1 MKRLLLAAALFVA
14 GPAAQAALDQG
25 GKPAAQQGPDASQ
38 QNYEQQVRDA
48 EAARLR
54 YEAAQAQYQRD
65 LARNQAEVRRAQAR
79 QADYDRRMARRQ
91 ARTDARNA
99 RHGGTGAPAE
109 AATADGDAPPPTS
122 AVAPVTEPVAVA
134 SEQCQEQQHR
144 NRRRGRAIGGVL
156 GGVAGGVFGRGSTL
170 QRVATVALAAPVGA
184 LIGDAI
190 ARHLDCHEQR
200 QAAAAT
206 EQVVER
212 GVGAT
217 QTWTSETRPGVTGSS
232 TVTAAAAPADN
243 GTPCVTVTDIIIVD
257 GEETRAPKRMCR
269 RPPTNRYVRV

>member
-1 MKRLLLAAALFVA
+1 MKILLLAAALVAA
-14 GPAAQAALDQG
+14 GPAAQAAQDQG
-25 GKPAAQQGPDASQ
+25 KEPAAQQGTDAAQ

-48 EAARLR
+48 EAARQR

-65 LARNQAEVRRAQAR
+65 LARNQAEVRRAEAA
-79 QADYDRRMARRQ
+79 QADYERRMTRRQ
-91 ARTDARNA
+91 ARSDA
-99 RHGGTGAPAE
+99 RHGSGSHGQAETSASAAPAPV
-109 AATADGDAPPPTS
+109 AAAEP
-122 AVAPVTEPVAVA
+122 AVAA
-134 SEQCQEQQHR
+134 SADCQEQQQHA
-144 NRRRGRAIGGVL
+144 RRRGRAIGGVL
-156 GGVAGGVFGRGSTL
+156 GGVAGGVLGRGSTL
-170 QRVATVALAAPVGA
+170 QRLATVALAAPVGA

-217 QTWTSETRPGVTGSS
+217 QAWSSETRPGVTGSS
-232 TVTAAAAPADN
+232 TVTAMAAPADD
-243 GTPCVTVTDIIIVD
+243 GQPCMTVTDIIIVD